1 MMWFTFVIMVLIGLT
16 DIVLLIMKRDTI
28 SQRYHKL
35 FPQSTDIVIMISV
48 LAATWIFLGISV
60 FIPVMAGVIIGH
72 LAWHENG

>member
-1 MMWFTFVIMVLIGLT
+1 MMWFTFVIMVLIGLA
-16 DIVLLIMKRDTI
+16 DIYLLIVKQDTV

>member
-1 MMWFTFVIMVLIGLT
+1 MMWFTFVIMVLIGLA

-28 SQRYHKL
+28 SQRYHRL
-35 FPQSTDIVIMISV
+35 FPQWLDLVIMIAI
-48 LAATWIFLGISV
+48 LAITWVYLGVQI

>member
-1 MMWFTFVIMVLIGLT
+1 MMWFTFVIMVLIGLA
-16 DIVLLIMKRDTI
+16 DIYLLIIKQDTV